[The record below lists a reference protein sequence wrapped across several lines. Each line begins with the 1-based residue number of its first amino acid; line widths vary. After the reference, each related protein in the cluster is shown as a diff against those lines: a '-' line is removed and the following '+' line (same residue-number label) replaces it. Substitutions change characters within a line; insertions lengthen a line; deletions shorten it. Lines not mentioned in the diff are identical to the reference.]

1 MASPTNLPPPNLP
14 PQRPGWWSRNWKWVV
29 PVGCLTIILLFAAFV
44 GAIVFLIFGSMKQSD
59 VYKEAI
65 ARAQRDPIIAEKL
78 GSPIKPGMFIT
89 GNININGPSG
99 EAKIA
104 IPIAGPKGSGTIY
117 VEATKSAGRW
127 NYQLMQVALAGED
140 TRIDLLKDMQEQ

>member
-1 MASPTNLPPPNLP
+1 MATPTNLPPTGLP
-14 PQRPGWWSRNWKWVV
+14 PQRPNWWSRNWKWFV

-44 GAIVFLIFGSMKQSD
+44 GAVMLLVFGSMKQSD

-65 ARAQRDPIIAEKL
+65 ARAQSDPIIAQKL
-78 GSPIKPGMFIT
+78 GSPIKPGMFIS
-89 GNININGPSG
+89 GSINISGPSG

-104 IPIAGPKGSGTIY
+104 VPITGPKGSATIY

-127 NYQLMQVALAGED
+127 NYQLMQVAITGED
-140 TRIDLLKDMQEQ
+140 TRIDLLRDMQEQ